1 MNLWTRLTARFGPQS
16 DMLGFAPMATPTA
29 DVWLYAFTDN
39 FMSRSTAAN
48 GADALMSGLRFYTP
62 AFVAQLQA
70 LPPIDSHQPPL
81 PGRIPRAVYTTAG
94 PIIVDVYQ
102 NVISRNG
109 GRAEIRTA
117 FMQAMPGLLRQN
129 DYIIH

>member
-16 DMLGFAPMATPTA
+16 DMLGLSPSDSPTA
-29 DVWLYAFTDN
+29 DTWLYAFTDN

-48 GADALMSGLRFYTP
+48 GADALMSGLRFYT
-62 AFVAQLQA
+62 ADFVTQLQA
-70 LPPIDSHQPPL
+70 LPPIAARQPPL
-81 PGRIPRAVYTTAG
+81 PGRIPRAIYATAA